1 MSIQIDGKQ
10 IVFHGKWIRTAQL
23 EHEWYED
30 VTSPEN
36 LIQGLRNSEQNADVL
51 TFWQR
56 LPDVVPVFNYRMQR
70 DPIAALPIAD
80 YSSWWEKQIDGKTR
94 NMVRRAQKKGVQV
107 RFSDFDDKFVEGM
120 TAIFNETPIRQ
131 GKRFWHYGKDCE
143 TVKREFSR
151 YLFREEV
158 FGAYL
163 GEELLGFGMLAFAG
177 RYALLG
183 QIISKVAHRDKAPNN
198 ILLAKAV
205 ERCAEKNI
213 PYLVYAK
220 WIDGP
225 LGDFKRHN
233 GFQKIDLPRYFVPL
247 NAKGRLFL
255 TFGLQAGLAGFVP
268 QKVLKRLKNARRVV
282 RERSRQLGAKWST

>member
-1 MSIQIDGKQ
+1 
-10 IVFHGKWIRTAQL
+10 
-23 EHEWYED
+23 
-30 VTSPEN
+30 
-36 LIQGLRNSEQNADVL
+36 L
-51 TFWQR
+51 T
-56 LPDVVPVFNYRMQR
+56 
-70 DPIAALPIAD
+70 
-80 YSSWWEKQIDGKTR
+80 E
-94 NMVRRAQKKGVQV
+94 RRGTW
-107 RFSDFDDKFVEGM
+107 FSDFDDKFVEGM

-131 GKRFWHYGKDCE
+131 GKHFWHYGKDCE

-255 TFGLQAGLAGFVP
+255 TFGLHAGLAGFVP

-282 RERSRQLGAKWST
+282 REKSRQLGAKRST

>member
-1 MSIQIDGKQ
+1 MSTVIDDKQ
-10 IVFHGKWIRTAQL
+10 IVFHGKWIRTARL

-30 VTSPEN
+30 VTNPEN
-36 LIQGLRNSEQNADVL
+36 LIQGLRNFKQKADVL

-56 LPDVVPVFNYRMQR
+56 LPDTKPLFNYRMQL
-70 DPIAALPIAD
+70 DPIAALPIGD
-80 YSSWWEKQIDGKTR
+80 YSHWWEKQIDGKTR
-94 NMVRRAQKKGVQV
+94 NMVRRAEKKGVQV
-107 RFSDFDDKFVEGM
+107 RLSDFDDKFVEGM
-120 TAIFNETPIRQ
+120 TSIFNETPIRQ
-131 GKRFWHYGKDCE
+131 GKHFWHYGKDRE

-183 QIISKVAHRDKAPNN
+183 QIISKIAHRDKAPNN

-205 ERCAEKNI
+205 ERCAEKKI

-225 LGDFKRHN
+225 LGEFKRHN
-233 GFQKIDLPRYFVPL
+233 GFQKVDLPRYFVPL
-247 NAKGRLFL
+247 STKGRLFL
-255 TFGLQAGLAGFVP
+255 ALGLQTGLAGFVP
-268 QKVLKRLKNARRVV
+268 QKVLKRVKSARRVV
-282 RERSRQLGAKWST
+282 RERCQQLAARWSI